1 MEKLDLLNFSLVV
14 QDEFYIY
21 GKYEQ
26 KKILAWGIHS
36 ISIENVNHTENSEDY
51 EDWAGELGNKIFE
64 KFNPEYFVI
73 VFKGKNYEP
82 YRLIDLPKIKDV
94 EIQGGSSINIG
105 DKIDSEKG
113 LFKYLEEMKTIS
125 FKDLNKNKID
135 EINLKYVD

>member
-1 MEKLDLLNFSLVV
+1 MGKLDLLNFSLVV
-14 QDEFYIY
+14 QDEFFIY

-26 KKILAWGIHS
+26 KKFLAWGIHS
-36 ISIENVNHTENSEDY
+36 ISIENVNCSENSEDY
-51 EDWAGELGNKIFE
+51 EDWAGELGNKIFK

-73 VFKGKNYEP
+73 VFKGKNCEP
-82 YRLIDLPKIKDV
+82 YRLIDLSKIKDV

-113 LFKYLEEMKTIS
+113 LFKYLMEMKTIS